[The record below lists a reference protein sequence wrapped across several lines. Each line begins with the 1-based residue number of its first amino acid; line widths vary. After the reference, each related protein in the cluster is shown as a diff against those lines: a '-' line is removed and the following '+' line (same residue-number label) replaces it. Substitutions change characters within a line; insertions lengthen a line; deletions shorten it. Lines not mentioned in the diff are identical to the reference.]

1 MKKIIC
7 LLLVLSC
14 LSVSAFAADSITVGE
29 VKEEDKAVTVN
40 FTVTNLQADDE
51 VTILVYKKE
60 IDEEKSTEDAKVYKE
75 PDETNIKYINQV
87 TPQNN
92 VISFNLL
99 TDTADGLYEVRMG
112 GTGIENASAGT
123 FTISSIIYGDVTGNG
138 VVDLSDAV
146 WVLKYSSQFEMP
158 TDEGFN
164 IMSGDVTGN
173 GVVDLSDAVW
183 ILKYASDFEIPEDVR
198 LPKK

>member
-7 LLLVLSC
+7 LLLILSC

-112 GTGIENASAGT
+112 GTGIDTASIGQ
-123 FTISSIIYGDVTGNG
+123 FTISSVVYGDLNNDGNI
-138 VVDLSDAV
+138 
-146 WVLKYSSQFEMP
+146 
-158 TDEGFN
+158 T
-164 IMSGDVTGN
+164 I
-173 GVVDLSDAVW
+173 SDAVW
-183 ILKYASDFEIPEDVR
+183 ILRYLSGAEMASYVKLGNGNINSDEDITISDAVWILR
-198 LPKK
+198 YLSGAELPDYVKLPRE

>member
-112 GTGIENASAGT
+112 GTGIDTASIGQ
-123 FTISSIIYGDVTGNG
+123 FTISSVVYGDLNNDGNI
-138 VVDLSDAV
+138 
-146 WVLKYSSQFEMP
+146 
-158 TDEGFN
+158 T
-164 IMSGDVTGN
+164 I
-173 GVVDLSDAVW
+173 SDAVW
-183 ILKYASDFEIPEDVR
+183 ILRYLSGAEMASYVKLGNGNINSDEDITISDAVWILR
-198 LPKK
+198 YLSGAELPDYVKLPRE